1 MHFQVATQD
10 QEDRGKRPVDRLRRV
25 QAVSEGGGGGEGGWD
40 GCRSGLSEPGG
51 GWRGEGACHPL
62 DFDRSV
68 KPQRRSPPWRRGSVG
83 LVTQGSAVRSPVLAT

>member
-1 MHFQVATQD
+1 MVGEEKEDGMVVDQD
-10 QEDRGKRPVDRLRRV
+10 
-25 QAVSEGGGGGEGGWD
+25 
-40 GCRSGLSEPGG
+40 CRSRVG

-68 KPQRRSPPWRRGSVG
+68 KPQRRSPSWRRGSVG